1 MDLKMRVALKARE
14 NGGLSTMDE
23 SASKATAGVLVRKGR
38 QQSTTPFL
46 PRLQRLSL
54 FSTGT

>member
-1 MDLKMRVALKARE
+1 MRVALKARE
-14 NGGLSTMDE
+14 NGGLSAVDDP
-23 SASKATAGVLVRKGR
+23 ASKSDRRRLGAKKKA
-38 QQSTTPFL
+38 QSATPFL